1 MPKSLFSAFSP
12 NSYNDWLEKVNKD
25 LKGKPLESLD
35 TFTPDGLRIHPLY
48 ASEFPKQTIT
58 EQPAS
63 KHADWVIVEEFIV
76 ADEEETNALALD
88 KLKRGA
94 TGLLFYV
101 YANVNLEVLLKDIL
115 FEHIP
120 IHFVVE
126 GSAQHVLDKWLD
138 LSKTRGIEPAQLHG
152 SINTDPIENAA
163 RTGNWQRDAEA
174 DLLVLKDVV
183 RHAPKGVKTLCVNA
197 NIYGNAGATSAQ
209 QLALALSHIYEYINR
224 FGDNYMHSLWL
235 NMAIGGQYFE
245 EISKFRAMRRLW
257 RFLLDSLNLP
267 QTYLP
272 IYAESG
278 FRNKTIYDPWV
289 NMLRNTTQGMSA
301 AIGGADEILL
311 RAFNITYKVPQ
322 EFGNRIARN
331 QQLIMAEESY
341 LDKVR
346 DPASG
351 SYFIE
356 NMTEE
361 MAGKA
366 WEIFQNI
373 EAKGGLIAGLQD
385 GWIQDMVEES
395 ARIEQM
401 RFRAGKYPLLGS
413 NLYAN
418 KEEKMT
424 DEIEEPLFSLIPE
437 DTTIRPIVANRLA
450 EDYEKERLQQE
461 NESGT
466 EA

>member
-12 NSYNDWLEKVNKD
+12 NSYKDWLEKVNKD
-25 LKGKPLESLD
+25 LKGRPLESLD
-35 TFTPDGLRIHPLY
+35 TFTSDGLRIHPLY
-48 ASEFPKQTIT
+48 ASDFPKQKIT
-58 EQPAS
+58 MQPTS
-63 KHADWVIVEEFIV
+63 KKADWVIVEEFIV
-76 ADEEETNALALD
+76 ADEEETNTLALD

-101 YANVNLEVLLKDIL
+101 YANVNLEVLLKGIL

-120 IHFVVE
+120 IHLVVE
-126 GSAQHVLDKWLD
+126 GSAQHVLDKWLELTEKRGLN
-138 LSKTRGIEPAQLHG
+138 LSQLNG

-163 RTGNWQRDAEA
+163 RTGRWNRDAEA
-174 DLLVLKDVV
+174 DLLVLKEVV

-197 NIYGNAGATSAQ
+197 NIYGNAGASSAQ

-224 FGDNYMHSLWL
+224 FGDKYIHGLWL

-245 EISKFRAMRRLW
+245 EIAKFRAMRRLW
-257 RFLLDSLNLP
+257 RFLLESLNLP

-331 QQLIMAEESY
+331 QQLIMAQESY
-341 LDKVR
+341 LDKVK
-346 DPASG
+346 DPAAG

-356 NMTEE
+356 NLTEE
-361 MAGKA
+361 MAAKA
-366 WEIFQNI
+366 WEIFQEI
-373 EAKGGLIAGLQD
+373 EEKGGLIKGLEE

-395 ARIEQM
+395 ARVEQM
-401 RFRAGKYPLLGS
+401 RFRAGKFPLLGS
-413 NLYAN
+413 NLFAN
-418 KEEKMT
+418 NEEKMS
-424 DEIEEPLFSLIPE
+424 EELEEPLFGMMPE
-437 DTTIRPIVANRLA
+437 DTPIRPLVAKRLS
-450 EDYEKERLQQE
+450 EDLEKERLQKE
-461 NESGT
+461 ESGK